1 METSDEPVNP
11 CTRPATRSPSPPTND
26 SISRSPTVEAEEGM
40 GGRAREMPAE
50 SKRPAAPRPPC
61 PRGARPAPERL
72 GPFPGERPNRTS
84 QQVLSMRCEGH
95 RRVGGVVDR
104 RDGNTQARGR
114 EREEPTVAGSERGKD
129 ENAVFSLPALE
140 AILRAL
146 REPALVFGAGS
157 SLLAMNA
164 AALEM
169 YGLPSAEDGKRRGDE
184 LGALLEMRGPDGR
197 LLSPEELPEARA
209 ARGEI
214 VLDLPLELRRRDTG
228 RRWRALANAV
238 PLSDA
243 ARRTAFAFVLFH
255 ALPAEPL
262 PDRPRS
268 EPSADHAD
276 RADHIEAAAA
286 GTWRIQVS
294 SGTIA
299 WSERGK
305 ELFNLPGEAVSLGT
319 FLAALHPDDRPR
331 IQRAVADSLREVGS
345 YDEEMRVLSAD
356 GSERWVECLG
366 RAAAD
371 ESGKAAEM
379 KGIAL
384 DVTRRK
390 RAETALRASEEKLRL
405 ALDAAQMGTWDLD
418 VARSLVILSQRTL
431 ELFRFPPGAPPRDLG
446 SFLAA
451 VHPDDRERVR
461 GAVSSALEQ
470 RASFDQ
476 EMRVPWPGEGVRW
489 LACRGRAF
497 LDEAGI
503 PVRMAGTAL
512 DITARKRA
520 EEALREADERK
531 SEFLA
536 VLSHELRNPLAP
548 IKNSLY
554 LLGHLPPGASGA
566 EHAKAVI
573 DRQVDHLSRLVDD
586 LLDLTRISRDRIELR
601 PERLDVADVVR
612 VTVEDHR
619 SLFDSKGIRLETS
632 LPESPVT
639 ARADPTRVAQIVGN
653 LLQNAAKFTP
663 RGGLARVSVAREAD
677 SAIIRVA
684 DSGIGMTPEVLAHLF
699 QPFMQPDTT
708 LDRGKGGLGLGL
720 ALVKGLVELQ
730 GGEVSASSPG
740 PGKGSELVV
749 RLPLDLSQA
758 DQPPSEPSGEPG
770 RRRILLIE
778 DNVDAADSLRDLL
791 TMEGHEV
798 DVAYDGPSG
807 IARAHELRPQVVFC
821 DIGLPGMDGYEVA
834 HELRTDESLRGS
846 YLVALSGYALP
857 EDIESAKSA
866 GFDQHMAKPP
876 RLEQIEE
883 LLSSRSKV
891 T

>member
-1 METSDEPVNP
+1 
-11 CTRPATRSPSPPTND
+11 
-26 SISRSPTVEAEEGM
+26 
-40 GGRAREMPAE
+40 
-50 SKRPAAPRPPC
+50 
-61 PRGARPAPERL
+61 
-72 GPFPGERPNRTS
+72 
-84 QQVLSMRCEGH
+84 
-95 RRVGGVVDR
+95 
-104 RDGNTQARGR
+104 
-114 EREEPTVAGSERGKD
+114 
-129 ENAVFSLPALE
+129 
-140 AILRAL
+140 
-146 REPALVFGAGS
+146 
-157 SLLAMNA
+157 
-164 AALEM
+164 
-169 YGLPSAEDGKRRGDE
+169 
-184 LGALLEMRGPDGR
+184 
-197 LLSPEELPEARA
+197 
-209 ARGEI
+209 
-214 VLDLPLELRRRDTG
+214 
-228 RRWRALANAV
+228 
-238 PLSDA
+238 
-243 ARRTAFAFVLFH
+243 
-255 ALPAEPL
+255 
-262 PDRPRS
+262 
-268 EPSADHAD
+268 
-276 RADHIEAAAA
+276 
-286 GTWRIQVS
+286 
-294 SGTIA
+294 
-299 WSERGK
+299 
-305 ELFNLPGEAVSLGT
+305 
-319 FLAALHPDDRPR
+319 
-331 IQRAVADSLREVGS
+331 
-345 YDEEMRVLSAD
+345 
-356 GSERWVECLG
+356 
-366 RAAAD
+366 
-371 ESGKAAEM
+371 M

-390 RAETALRASEEKLRL
+390 RAEAALRASEEKLRL

-418 VARSLVILSQRTL
+418 VARSLVTLSQRTL
-431 ELFRFPPGAPPRDLG
+431 ELFRLPPGAPSRALD

-461 GAVSSALEQ
+461 GAVSAALEQ

-489 LACRGRAF
+489 IACKGRAF

-520 EEALREADERK
+520 EQALREADERK

-548 IKNSLY
+548 IKDSLY

-566 EHAKAVI
+566 EHAEAVI

-586 LLDLTRISRDRIELR
+586 LLDLTRISRNRIELR

-612 VTVEDHR
+612 ATVEDHR
-619 SLFDSKGIRLETS
+619 SLFDSKGLRLETALS
-632 LPESPVT
+632 ESPVT
-639 ARADPTRVAQIVGN
+639 ARADPTRVAQIAGN

-663 RGGLARVSVAREAD
+663 RGGLVRVSVAREAD
-677 SAIIRVA
+677 RAVIRVA
-684 DSGIGMTPEVLAHLF
+684 DTGIGMTPEVLAHLF

-708 LDRGKGGLGLGL
+708 LDRAKGGLGLGL

-749 RLPLDLSQA
+749 RLPLDLSHA
-758 DQPPSEPSGEPG
+758 DQPPPGPSGEPG

-791 TMEGHEV
+791 AMEGHEV

-883 LLSSRSKV
+883 LLSSPSKV

>member
-1 METSDEPVNP
+1 
-11 CTRPATRSPSPPTND
+11 
-26 SISRSPTVEAEEGM
+26 VE
-40 GGRAREMPAE
+40 
-50 SKRPAAPRPPC
+50 
-61 PRGARPAPERL
+61 
-72 GPFPGERPNRTS
+72 
-84 QQVLSMRCEGH
+84 
-95 RRVGGVVDR
+95 R
-104 RDGNTQARGR
+104 RDRDTQARGL
-114 EREEPTVAGSERGKD
+114 EREERTVAGSDRGRDER
-129 ENAVFSLPALE
+129 AVLSLPALE
-140 AILRAL
+140 SILRAL
-146 REPALVFGAGS
+146 REPALIFGAGS
-157 SLLAMNA
+157 NLLAMNS

-169 YGLPSAEDGKRRGDE
+169 VGLPSAEEGKRRGGE
-184 LGALLEMRGPDGR
+184 LGALVEMRGPNGR
-197 LLSPEELPEARA
+197 LLSPEESPEARA
-209 ARGEI
+209 ARGES

-228 RRWRALANAV
+228 QRWRALANAV

-243 ARRTAFAFVLFH
+243 ARRIAFAFVLFQT
-255 ALPAEPL
+255 LPAEPL
-262 PDRPRS
+262 PDRPRP
-268 EPSADHAD
+268 EPSADHF
-276 RADHIEAAAA
+276 EAASA

-294 SGTIA
+294 SGNIA

-305 ELFNLPGEAVSLGT
+305 ELFNLPGETVSLGS

-331 IQRAVADSLREVGS
+331 IQRAVADSLRDVGS
-345 YDEEMRVLSAD
+345 YDEEMRVRSAD

-390 RAETALRASEEKLRL
+390 RAEAALRASEEKLRL

-418 VARSLVILSQRTL
+418 VARSLVTLSQRTQ
-431 ELFRFPPGAPPRDLG
+431 ELFRFPPGAPPKDLE

-461 GAVSSALEQ
+461 GAVSAALEQ

-476 EMRVPWPGEGVRW
+476 EMRVSWPGEGVRW
-489 LACRGRAF
+489 IACKGRAF
-497 LDEAGI
+497 LDEAGM
-503 PVRMAGTAL
+503 PARMAGTAV
-512 DITARKRA
+512 DITATKRA

-586 LLDLTRISRDRIELR
+586 LLDLTRISRNRIELR
-601 PERLDVADVVR
+601 PERLDLAGVVR
-612 VTVEDHR
+612 ATVEDHR
-619 SLFDSKGIRLETS
+619 SLFDSKGIRLETALS
-632 LPESPVT
+632 ESPVA

-677 SAIIRVA
+677 LAVIRVA
-684 DSGIGMTPEVLAHLF
+684 DTGMGMTPEVLARLF
-699 QPFMQPDTT
+699 QPFMQPDMA
-708 LDRGKGGLGLGL
+708 LDRGRGGLGLGL

-740 PGKGSELVV
+740 PGQGSELVV
-749 RLPLDLSQA
+749 RLPLDLSNA
-758 DQPPSEPSGEPG
+758 DQPHPGPSGEPG

-791 TMEGHEV
+791 AMEGHEV

-807 IARAHELRPQVVFC
+807 IARAHELRPQVIFC

-883 LLSSRSKV
+883 LLSSPSKGM
-891 T
+891 